1 MGTLWHAAI
10 TPKTTN
16 QIMGLYLFGI
26 SHHNTSLEERE
37 QLVINN
43 AVLKDLKPIIENK
56 LSGQVTSLVNL
67 STCNRTEIIYE
78 SSKCYSKEL
87 SETICDY
94 LSCSLDIEKHFFF
107 LESDA
112 ALMHL
117 CMVATGLD
125 SRIIGEH
132 EILGQFKES
141 IETSKKLDLVSG
153 AFESLLND
161 IISIAK
167 FARTESEIG
176 RNPISVSTLVYKLVR
191 EIFES
196 PSNLEILMIGAGE
209 VAVSILENFHAN
221 GISRLAFVNRSQRSI
236 ELGSETFISK
246 PFNAVKKAILK
257 ADVIIASTKSQTPV
271 VGKGLIEEVISA
283 RGKKPLVLIDLG
295 VPRNIEPTI
304 NLLDGAY
311 LYTLDQIESIAQK
324 NQETRLQSANIAKD
338 LITES
343 IKKIILK
350 NHSKKTSIQA
360 REVLIGLYQALDE
373 HEMEQLKN
381 LDDPKHEIII
391 KRFHDELTKRN
402 VEIEL
407 HVLNSIIEE
416 IIDVK
421 GY

>member
-56 LSGQVTSLVNL
+56 LYGQVTSLVNL

-221 GISRLAFVNRSQRSI
+221 GISR
-236 ELGSETFISK
+236 
-246 PFNAVKKAILK
+246 
-257 ADVIIASTKSQTPV
+257 
-271 VGKGLIEEVISA
+271 
-283 RGKKPLVLIDLG
+283 
-295 VPRNIEPTI
+295 PRN
-304 NLLDGAY
+304 
-311 LYTLDQIESIAQK
+311 SI
-324 NQETRLQSANIAKD
+324 S
-338 LITES
+338 
-343 IKKIILK
+343 
-350 NHSKKTSIQA
+350 
-360 REVLIGLYQALDE
+360 
-373 HEMEQLKN
+373 ME
-381 LDDPKHEIII
+381 I
-391 KRFHDELTKRN
+391 F
-402 VEIEL
+402 
-407 HVLNSIIEE
+407 
-416 IIDVK
+416 
-421 GY
+421 

>member
-1 MGTLWHAAI
+1 M
-10 TPKTTN
+10 
-16 QIMGLYLFGI
+16 YLFGI

-56 LSGQVTSLVNL
+56 LFGNIKSLVNL

-78 SSKCYSKEL
+78 SSECHSKEL
-87 SETICDY
+87 CEIICDY
-94 LSCSLDIEKHFFF
+94 LSCSLEIEKHFFF
-107 LESDA
+107 LENQK
-112 ALMHL
+112 ALEHL

-141 IETSKKLDLVSG
+141 IEASKRFDLVSG

-167 FARTESEIG
+167 LARTESEIG

-196 PSNLEILMIGAGE
+196 PSHLEILMIGAGE

-236 ELGSETFISK
+236 QLGSETFISK
-246 PFNAVKKAILK
+246 PFNTVKKATLK

-311 LYTLDQIESIAQK
+311 LYTLDQIESIAQQ
-324 NQETRLQSANIAKD
+324 NQETRLQAANTAKD
-338 LITES
+338 LIIAG

-360 REVLIGLYQALDE
+360 REVLIGLYQGLDPFE
-373 HEMEQLKN
+373 KEILKN
-381 LDDPKHEIII
+381 LDDPMHEIIT
-391 KRFHDELTKRN
+391 KRFHEELTKRD

-421 GY
+421 SD

>member
-1 MGTLWHAAI
+1 VGTLWHAAI

-176 RNPISVSTLVYKLVR
+176 KNPISVSTLVYKLVR

-221 GISRLAFVNRSQRSI
+221 GISKLAFVNRSQRSI

-343 IKKIILK
+343 VKKIILK

-360 REVLIGLYQALDE
+360 REVLIGLYQALDD
-373 HEMEQLKN
+373 HEMEQIKN
-381 LDDPKHEIII
+381 PNDLKHEIII

-407 HVLNSIIEE
+407 HVINSIIEE

>member
-153 AFESLLND
+153 AFEALLND

-360 REVLIGLYQALDE
+360 REVLVGLYQALEE

-381 LDDPKHEIII
+381 LDDPKYEIII

>member
-1 MGTLWHAAI
+1 
-10 TPKTTN
+10 
-16 QIMGLYLFGI
+16 MGLYLFGI

-167 FARTESEIG
+167 FVRTESEIG
-176 RNPISVSTLVYKLVR
+176 KNPISVSTLVYKLVR

-360 REVLIGLYQALDE
+360 REVLIGLYQALDD
-373 HEMEQLKN
+373 HEMEQIKN
-381 LDDPKHEIII
+381 PNDLKHEIII
-391 KRFHDELTKRN
+391 KRFHDELTGRN
-402 VEIEL
+402 IEIEL

>member
-1 MGTLWHAAI
+1 
-10 TPKTTN
+10 
-16 QIMGLYLFGI
+16 MGLYLFGI

-87 SETICDY
+87 SEIICDY

-167 FARTESEIG
+167 FVRTESEIG
-176 RNPISVSTLVYKLVR
+176 KNPISVSTLVYKLVR

-221 GISRLAFVNRSQRSI
+221 GISKLAFVNRSQRSI

-311 LYTLDQIESIAQK
+311 LYTLDQIESIAQQ
-324 NQETRLQSANIAKD
+324 NQETRIQSANIAKD
-338 LITES
+338 LITDS
-343 IKKIILK
+343 VKKIILK

-360 REVLIGLYQALDE
+360 REVLIGLYQALDD
-373 HEMEQLKN
+373 HEMEQIKN
-381 LDDPKHEIII
+381 PNDPKHEIII
-391 KRFHDELTKRN
+391 KRFNDELTKQN
-402 VEIEL
+402 LELEL
-407 HVLNSIIEE
+407 HVLNSIIKE

>member
-1 MGTLWHAAI
+1 
-10 TPKTTN
+10 
-16 QIMGLYLFGI
+16 MGLYLFGI

-56 LSGQVTSLVNL
+56 LSGQVTSFVNL

-221 GISRLAFVNRSQRSI
+221 GISRLAFVNRSQRSV

-360 REVLIGLYQALDE
+360 REVLIDLYQALDE
-373 HEMEQLKN
+373 YEMEHLIN
-381 LDDPKHEIII
+381 PDDPEHEIII
-391 KRFHDELTKRN
+391 KRFHNELTKRN

>member
-1 MGTLWHAAI
+1 
-10 TPKTTN
+10 
-16 QIMGLYLFGI
+16 MGLYLFGI

-271 VGKGLIEEVISA
+271 VGKGLIEEVMSA

-343 IKKIILK
+343 VKKIILK
-350 NHSKKTSIQA
+350 NHSKKTSIRA
-360 REVLIGLYQALDE
+360 REVLKGLYQALDE
-373 HEMEQLKN
+373 HEVEQLKN
-381 LDDPKHEIII
+381 LDDPNHEIII

>member
-360 REVLIGLYQALDE
+360 REVLIDLYQALDE
-373 HEMEQLKN
+373 YEMEQLKN

>member
-1 MGTLWHAAI
+1 
-10 TPKTTN
+10 
-16 QIMGLYLFGI
+16 MGLYLFGI

-167 FARTESEIG
+167 FVRTESEIG
-176 RNPISVSTLVYKLVR
+176 KNPISVSTLVYKLVR

-209 VAVSILENFHAN
+209 VAVSILENFHSN

-343 IKKIILK
+343 VKKIILK

-360 REVLIGLYQALDE
+360 REVLIGLYQALDD
-373 HEMEQLKN
+373 HEMEQIKN
-381 LDDPKHEIII
+381 PNDPKHEIII
-391 KRFHDELTKRN
+391 KRFHDELTGRN
-402 VEIEL
+402 IEIEL

>member
-1 MGTLWHAAI
+1 
-10 TPKTTN
+10 
-16 QIMGLYLFGI
+16 MGLYLFGI

-56 LSGQVTSLVNL
+56 LFGKIKSIVNL

-78 SSKCYSKEL
+78 SSECHSKEL
-87 SETICDY
+87 CEIICDY
-94 LSCSLDIEKHFFF
+94 LSCSLEIEKHFFF
-107 LESDA
+107 LENQK
-112 ALMHL
+112 ALEHL

-141 IETSKKLDLVSG
+141 IEASKRFDLVSG

-167 FARTESEIG
+167 LARTESEIG

-196 PSNLEILMIGAGE
+196 PSHLEILMIGAGE

-236 ELGSETFISK
+236 QLGSEKFISK
-246 PFNAVKKAILK
+246 PFNTVKKATLK

-295 VPRNIEPTI
+295 VPRNIEPNI

-311 LYTLDQIESIAQK
+311 LYTLDQIESIAQQ
-324 NQETRLQSANIAKD
+324 NQETRLQAANIAKD
-338 LITES
+338 LITAS

-360 REVLIGLYQALDE
+360 REVLIGLYQGLDPFE
-373 HEMEQLKN
+373 KEILKN
-381 LDDPKHEIII
+381 PDDPMHEIIT
-391 KRFHDELTKRN
+391 KRFHDELTKRD

-421 GY
+421 SD

>member
-1 MGTLWHAAI
+1 VGTLWHAAI

-16 QIMGLYLFGI
+16 HIMGLYLFGI

-343 IKKIILK
+343 VKKIILK

-360 REVLIGLYQALDE
+360 REVLIGLYQALDD
-373 HEMEQLKN
+373 HEMEQIKN
-381 LDDPKHEIII
+381 PNDPKHEIII
-391 KRFHDELTKRN
+391 KRFHDELTKQN
-402 VEIEL
+402 LEIEL

>member
-1 MGTLWHAAI
+1 
-10 TPKTTN
+10 
-16 QIMGLYLFGI
+16 MGLYLFGI

-141 IETSKKLDLVSG
+141 IETSKRLDLVSG

-324 NQETRLQSANIAKD
+324 NQETRLHSANIAKD

-343 IKKIILK
+343 VKKIILK

-360 REVLIGLYQALDE
+360 REVLIGLYQALDD
-373 HEMEQLKN
+373 HEMEQIKN
-381 LDDPKHEIII
+381 PNDPKHEIII
-391 KRFHDELTKRN
+391 KRFHDELTGRN
-402 VEIEL
+402 IEIEL

>member
-1 MGTLWHAAI
+1 
-10 TPKTTN
+10 
-16 QIMGLYLFGI
+16 MGLYLFGI

-56 LSGQVTSLVNL
+56 LSGQVKSLVNL

-78 SSKCYSKEL
+78 SSECHSKEL

-94 LSCSLDIEKHFFF
+94 LSCSLEIEKHFFF
-107 LESDA
+107 LENEE
-112 ALMHL
+112 ALKHL

-141 IETSKKLDLVSG
+141 IESSKKLDLVSG
-153 AFESLLND
+153 AFEALLND

-196 PSNLEILMIGAGE
+196 PSHLEILMIGAGE
-209 VAVSILENFHAN
+209 VAVSILENFYAN

-236 ELGSETFISK
+236 QLGSETFISK
-246 PFNAVKKAILK
+246 PFNTVKKAILK

-311 LYTLDQIESIAQK
+311 LYTLDKIESIAQQ
-324 NQETRLQSANIAKD
+324 NQETRLQAAKIAKD
-338 LITES
+338 LIADS

-350 NHSKKTSIQA
+350 NHSRKTSIQA
-360 REVLIGLYQALDE
+360 REVLIGLYQALDPFE
-373 HEMEQLKN
+373 IEMLKKP
-381 LDDPKHEIII
+381 DDPKHEIII
-391 KRFHDELTKRN
+391 NRFHDALTKRD
-402 VEIEL
+402 VEIEI
-407 HVLNSIIEE
+407 HVMNSIIKE

>member
-1 MGTLWHAAI
+1 
-10 TPKTTN
+10 
-16 QIMGLYLFGI
+16 MGLYLFGI

-56 LSGQVTSLVNL
+56 LSGKIKSLVNL

-78 SSKCYSKEL
+78 SSECHSKEL
-87 SETICDY
+87 CEIICDY
-94 LSCSLDIEKHFFF
+94 LSCSLEIEKHFFF
-107 LESDA
+107 LENQK
-112 ALMHL
+112 ALEHL

-141 IETSKKLDLVSG
+141 IEASKRFDLVSG

-196 PSNLEILMIGAGE
+196 PSHLEILMIGAGE
-209 VAVSILENFHAN
+209 VAISILENFHAN

-236 ELGSETFISK
+236 QLGSKTFISK
-246 PFNAVKKAILK
+246 PFNTVKKATLK

-311 LYTLDQIESIAQK
+311 LYSLDQIESIAQQ
-324 NQETRLQSANIAKD
+324 NQETRLKAANLAKELIAD
-338 LITES
+338 S
-343 IKKIILK
+343 IKKITSK
-350 NHSKKTSIQA
+350 KHSKKTSAEA
-360 REVLIGLYQALDE
+360 REVLIGLCKDLDPTT
-373 HEMEQLKN
+373 MELLQKS
-381 LDDPKHEIII
+381 DDPMHEIII
-391 KRFHDELTKRN
+391 KRFHDELIKRD
-402 VEIEL
+402 VVIEP
-407 HVLNSIIEE
+407 HVLNSILEE

>member
-1 MGTLWHAAI
+1 M
-10 TPKTTN
+10 
-16 QIMGLYLFGI
+16 YLFGI

-167 FARTESEIG
+167 FVRTESEIG
-176 RNPISVSTLVYKLVR
+176 KNPISVSALVYKLVR

-221 GISRLAFVNRSQRSI
+221 GISRLAFVNRSQRSV

-360 REVLIGLYQALDE
+360 REVLIGLYKALDD
-373 HEMEQLKN
+373 HEMEQIKN
-381 LDDPKHEIII
+381 PNDPKHEIII
-391 KRFHDELTKRN
+391 KRFHDELTKQN
-402 VEIEL
+402 LEIEL